1 MSDAA
6 AAPHPIAITGMHR
19 SGTSMIT
26 RGLHESGLHLVG
38 GSADALLEAADDNP
52 EGFWENKAIVACNDD
67 LLEAAGGS
75 WDNPPKLLPMAV
87 DDPRLA
93 EVIEPATAALAGLA
107 ENERWG
113 FKDPRLCLTAAFWL
127 DLQPDLRFVICVRNP
142 LEVAL
147 SLKRRNQSSYSLGL
161 ALWERYYESVL
172 ELVPADRR
180 IVTHYDTYFLDPA
193 GELGRLCD
201 FAGLDAAELDVRTD
215 LRHHDVGVSLDEAN
229 LGSGLRDL
237 YARLCDEAGAP
248 APRPSATDE
257 GQVRRLVLDGTVA
270 ARHAE
275 QRQQA
280 IERLE
285 ERLAESRAAE
295 KEAREE
301 LARVRR
307 ESETRRVEL
316 AAVTRELDHF
326 RADIGSSLQRLE
338 TQNQRVIDTTD
349 TLGDVVHRLDE
360 RQQAMYVR
368 TTHIGE
374 ILDAVHVKL
383 RAVED
388 TVRHN
393 NRVLH
398 QGPLRRMVGGL
409 VRRLRGQGVPVAT
422 KAAKATAAHLPQ
434 PVRHNVHRV
443 RRAVADGQA
452 ANRVRERAGRV
463 VDRLPEPAGKA
474 ARKGRTV
481 VRRSG
486 AVPKATR
493 AVRSAARRMPAPVKR
508 LARSATAG
516 AGRTTTAAPTAKASP
531 APRPEQRDAGRNPQV
546 PKGPASFK
554 WQKGYERLVDEF
566 VRPETSWAV
575 VTPGCKAN
583 VAQVDGRTAVAFPS
597 SDGAAPAA
605 DSLSLVAILEALRLG
620 GVELLVV
627 PEGARAWF
635 QSHPELRDHLGRSH
649 RVLADRPAAGVVY
662 DLAVAPTQRPGLLAT
677 VKDLSRGRPSR
688 PAVLDWSGLAVSGDL
703 PGFTTFAPAIDDGG
717 ATLPYF
723 DDSIEIVVTAAT
735 RDPAEATRVATAAVV
750 VCERVGADLRVVD
763 VHRVGDD
770 ARAAAGVT
778 IVATS
783 STPEIDAAVRTR
795 VEAFGAEL
803 RIDVA
808 PNDVAS
814 DGDGDVVIV
823 VEKGTV
829 PLPGALDAMTTA
841 VRRNPAGV
849 SVAKVLDDHGRIES
863 AGGMVFAD
871 GSVVGIAEGM
881 LDVRAPW
888 HEFNRPTCWGGG
900 LVAASAAVWS
910 ALPAFDP
917 DDPVG
922 WFGRVWASAR
932 SVDYRSGATVVR
944 VGPTPQRPA
953 ASGGVWDTRLT
964 SRPHRP
970 ADLGEGSWRYFLATD
985 DVGSLV
991 AEAGI

>member
-6 AAPHPIAITGMHR
+6 AASHPIAITGMHR

-26 RGLHESGLHLVG
+26 RGLHESGLHLIG

-93 EVIEPATAALAGLA
+93 EVVEPATAALAGLA

-147 SLKRRNQSSYSLGL
+147 SLKRRNQNSYSLGL
-161 ALWERYYESVL
+161 ALWERYYQSVL

-180 IVTHYDTYFLDPA
+180 VVTHYDTYFLDPA
-193 GELGRLCD
+193 GELRRICD
-201 FAGLDAAELDVRTD
+201 FAGLDAAELDVRAD

-229 LGSGLRDL
+229 LGSGLREL
-237 YARLCDEAGAP
+237 YARLCEEAGAP
-248 APRPSATDE
+248 VPRPTATDE

-307 ESETRRVEL
+307 ESETRRAEL

-338 TQNQRVIDTTD
+338 TQNQRSIDTTGN
-349 TLGDVVHRLDE
+349 LGDVVHRLDE
-360 RQQAMYVR
+360 RQQAMYER
-368 TTHIGE
+368 TTHIGD

-383 RAVED
+383 RAVEE

-393 NRVLH
+393 NVVLH
-398 QGPLRRMVGGL
+398 QGPIRRMIGGL
-409 VRRLRGQGVPVAT
+409 VRRLRGQGVPVAKKT
-422 KAAKATAAHLPQ
+422 AKATASHLPQ
-434 PVRHNVHRV
+434 PIRHNVHRV

-452 ANRVRERAGRV
+452 GNRVRERAVRV
-463 VDRLPEPAGKA
+463 VDQLPGPARKA
-474 ARKGRTV
+474 ARKGRTAL
-481 VRRSG
+481 RRSG
-486 AVPKATR
+486 AVPRATR
-493 AVRSAARRMPAPVKR
+493 VARSAARRMPTPVKR
-508 LARSATAG
+508 LARSATVGGGLTAP
-516 AGRTTTAAPTAKASP
+516 AAPAKASP
-531 APRPEQRDAGRNPQV
+531 APRPEQRDAGRNAQV

-554 WQKGYERLVDEF
+554 WQKGYERLVAEF
-566 VRPETSWAV
+566 VGPETSWAV

-583 VAQVDGRTAVAFPS
+583 VAQVAGRTAIAFPS
-597 SDGAAPAA
+597 PDGEAPAA
-605 DSLSLVAILEALRLG
+605 DSVSLVAILEALRLRG
-620 GVELLVV
+620 AELLVL

-635 QSHPELRDHLGRSH
+635 QGHPELRDHLGRSH
-649 RVLADRPAAGVVY
+649 RVLADRPAAGVVF

-677 VKDLSRGRPSR
+677 VKDLSRGRPSP
-688 PAVLDWSGLAVSGDL
+688 PAVLDWSGLDVAGDL
-703 PGFTTFAPAIDDGG
+703 PGFTTFAPAIDDGR
-717 ATLPYF
+717 AALPYF
-723 DDSIEIVVTAAT
+723 DDSVAIVVTATT
-735 RDPAEATRVATAAVV
+735 RDRSEAMRVATAAVV

-763 VHRVGDD
+763 VHRVGDA
-770 ARAAAGVT
+770 ARAAEGVT
-778 IVATS
+778 VVATS

-803 RIDVA
+803 RFDAVPDAGAVA
-808 PNDVAS
+808 AA
-814 DGDGDVVIV
+814 GDVVIV
-823 VEKGTV
+823 VEEGTV

-841 VRRNPAGV
+841 VRRCPERV

-871 GSVVGIAEGM
+871 GSVVGIAEGT

-922 WFGRVWASAR
+922 WFGRVWESGR

-944 VGPTPQRPA
+944 VGPTPRRPA

-964 SRPHRP
+964 SRPNRP
-970 ADLGEGSWRYFLATD
+970 ADLGDGSWRYFLAND
-985 DVGSLV
+985 DVGALL
-991 AEAGI
+991 AEGGI